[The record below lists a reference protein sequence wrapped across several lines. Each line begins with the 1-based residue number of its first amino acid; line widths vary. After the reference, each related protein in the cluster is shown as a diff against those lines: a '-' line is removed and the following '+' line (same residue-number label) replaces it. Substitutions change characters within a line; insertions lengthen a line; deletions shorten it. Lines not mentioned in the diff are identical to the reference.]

1 MHKIHQ
7 RLLSILLCLAMVASF
22 VPAIAA
28 AVENEVPVETETAL
42 IETVETVLE
51 ETEAA
56 TVETTVAVVEETEAA
71 TVETTEAV
79 VEETEAATVETTEA
93 VVEETEAAT
102 VETTE
107 AIVEETEAAAVE
119 TTEVIAEE
127 SESEEPAAAIET
139 VTEVVPVGPATQTIS
154 IDYHVEENEN
164 GTLVVVESN
173 TTATAAGAGST
184 LPKLSAPSNPEWGYT
199 HRLEW
204 DEEQQTAVMVA
215 KPWPGSISWKPSEN
229 SQARTSVQVYSTDN
243 PDEPYWETTI
253 HYGSTDIPEWRS
265 EEFFTSNDPD
275 SGSYYFTITEIG
287 DGVNYSD
294 SDTVTS
300 DVWTYTKPSAKLD
313 LCTNLGWEAKHP
325 YNDDGPVPTFTY
337 PANDCVGGYD
347 IDILF
352 AKTATE
358 EPHTIGGIM
367 SAYGAAPGE
376 QDYGFMPDDY
386 IQENGSGFYYF
397 RIKTLSSD
405 ITKFCNSDWS
415 ALSPAYNLTDVVSNV
430 QSELK
435 DVVADKDSL
444 SEEEIRDAVQS
455 MDTTELKNAMLAD
468 ESVVSNVA
476 ALEEQV
482 GGPAPVEVSKAASDF
497 DADKISIVGANL
509 NNAESADPI
518 KLVIDKPE
526 KDHVIDTAYNNSVA
540 VKFSMDLENVADTE
554 KLAVPVK
561 ITMPIPAKINPDFLV
576 ILHYHANGTMEEL
589 RYPNNVSIYKEGN
602 QYYASF
608 VLTSFSDF
616 VMTQFASVP
625 VYRLYNPYTQEHL
638 LTGGAEER
646 DALISVGWSLDGV
659 AWEAPKEG
667 IPVYRLYNPYDDWH
681 TYTTS
686 ESERDTMVAAGWT
699 VDGVVS
705 FGYTGKD
712 GRPIYRL
719 FNPYVQTNYH
729 LFTAGAEER
738 DQLVSVGWI
747 LEGTAWYAVK

>member
-1 MHKIHQ
+1 MRKFHQ
-7 RLLSILLCLAMVASF
+7 RLLAMLLCLAMVASF
-22 VPAIAA
+22 APMIAA
-28 AVENEVPVETETAL
+28 ADEIEVPTETETAL
-42 IETVETVLE
+42 IETVAAVIE

-56 TVETTVAVVEETEAA
+56 TVETTETVVEETEAATVETTEAVVEETGAATVETTEAVVEETEAA
-71 TVETTEAV
+71 TVEITEAV

-93 VVEETEAAT
+93 VVEETEAA
-102 VETTE
+102 
-107 AIVEETEAAAVE
+107 AV
-119 TTEVIAEE
+119 TD
-127 SESEEPAAAIET
+127 T
-139 VTEVVPVGPATQTIS
+139 VTETAPAGPATQTVS
-154 IDYHVEENEN
+154 VDYQMEKNDDGV
-164 GTLVVVESN
+164 LIAVESN
-173 TTATAAGAGST
+173 TTATVAGAGST
-184 LPKLSAPSNPEWGYT
+184 LPKLSAPTNLEWGYA
-199 HRLEW
+199 HRWKW
-204 DEEQQTAVMVA
+204 DEEQQTDVMVA
-215 KPWPGSISWKPSEN
+215 KPWPGCISWKPSEN
-229 SQARTSVQVYSTDN
+229 SQSRTRIQVYSTAN
-243 PDEPYWETTI
+243 PDEPYWGTTV
-253 HYGSTDIPEWRS
+253 HYGSTDIPEWRD
-265 EEFFTSNDPD
+265 EEFFAADNLE

-300 DVWTYTKPSAKLD
+300 DVWTYTKPSAKLG
-313 LCTNLGWEAKHP
+313 LCTNLEWLAKHP

-367 SAYGAAPGE
+367 SAHGTPGE

-405 ITKFCNSDWS
+405 ITKFCSSDWS
-415 ALSPAYNLTDVVSNV
+415 ELSPAFNLTDVVNNV

-455 MDTTELKNAMLAD
+455 MDTTDLKNAMLAD
-468 ESVVSNVA
+468 ESVVSDVA

-540 VKFSMDLENVADTE
+540 VKFSMDLENVEDTE
-554 KLAVPVK
+554 NLAVPVK

-638 LTGGAEER
+638 LTGGMEER

-659 AWEAPKEG
+659 AWEAPLEG

-686 ESERDTMVAAGWT
+686 EPERDTMVAAGWK

-705 FGYTGKD
+705 LGYTGKD
-712 GRPIYRL
+712 GRAIYRL
-719 FNPYVQTNYH
+719 FNPYVQTNFH
-729 LFTAGAEER
+729 LFTAGVDER
-738 DQLVSVGWI
+738 DLLVSAGWI
-747 LEGTAWYAVK
+747 LEGVAWSAVK